1 MIKKLL
7 AVLLAL
13 LFCLCAVGCSEKD
26 PDAPE
31 GMKSATIDG
40 EPFALYVPLA
50 WTVNTA
56 SGISGAYY
64 STVDGLSVS
73 ARYYTPSIA
82 TTKDTYLDLCLA
94 SAADEYANMGY
105 ELVENK
111 LGATLGQKDAL
122 KISYEFDRGEI
133 RIRCSQITAEH
144 NGDLVSL
151 YLYCPKSELEARSEV
166 LEEIRGA
173 FVLKDKGEAPAEVIT
188 KDTPEG
194 MKLASNKDIEYRLF
208 VPKSWIC
215 DPESGASEAYYPESG
230 KPNVS
235 VTSFVPKT
243 SMSVKDYFLLCEEGY
258 KKELPEYSRDAEP
271 TERKVGDRTAYSY
284 VYSVKAGGSD
294 IKIMQTLLAY
304 DSCFYTIT
312 YTARA
317 EDFEEHMNDV
327 NAILDAFRFR

>member
-7 AVLLAL
+7 AIFLAL

-31 GMKSATIDG
+31 GMKSATADG
-40 EPFALYVPLA
+40 EPFTLYVPTS

-73 ARYYTPSIA
+73 ARYYTPA
-82 TTKDTYLDLCLA
+82 EAMTKDAYLDLCLA
-94 SAADEYANMGY
+94 SVSAEYADMGY
-105 ELVENK
+105 ELTESK

-122 KISYEFDRGEI
+122 RISYEFDRGET
-133 RIRCSQITAEH
+133 RMRCSQITVEH
-144 NGDLVSL
+144 GGDLVSL
-151 YLYCPKSELEARSEV
+151 YFYCPKSALEAHAEV

-173 FVLKDKGEAPAEVIT
+173 FVLKDKGEAPVEVVT

-194 MKLASNKDIEYRLF
+194 MKLASDKSIEYRLF

-215 DPESGASEAYYPESG
+215 DPESGVSDAYYPESG
-230 KPNVS
+230 RPNVT
-235 VTSFVPKT
+235 VTSFVPDT
-243 SMSVKDYFLLCEEGY
+243 SMSVKDYFLLCEESY
-258 KKELPEYSRDAEP
+258 KNELPEYSRDAEP
-271 TERKVGDRTAYSY
+271 AERKVGGRTAYSY
-284 VYSVKAGGSD
+284 TYSVKVGGSD
-294 IKIMQTLLAY
+294 IKIMQTLFAY

-312 YTARA
+312 YTART

-327 NAILDAFRFR
+327 NAILDAFKFR